1 MKTWN
6 RIFFT
11 LVIVVILIPVAAAI
25 ALQFPAVQTAVVNR
39 AADELS
45 ERVDGKVTVGKVYLS
60 IPNNLILK
68 DVNAIYGERDT
79 VASIGK
85 LLVNLKAASLLTD
98 ELSVKRVSLEDGY
111 FRLKKID
118 STSTSLSA
126 LIAPLIGPD
135 KEKDTASTSP
145 FSSYRLDRLTVKNFN
160 FSTEDRISDSTVL
173 SSPHQI
179 DWKNIGLEDI
189 SLDARH
195 LKYGNSLSVSIEKLS
210 FRESKGLEVNPF
222 SGDVS
227 MNDSLIM
234 IRELR
239 YDDGLSH
246 LAADSFSLGFNDFSD
261 FSDFLNKVRL
271 DAGFNGTTFDF
282 RSLDYFAGIGNM
294 NLRLGLDGQVS
305 GTVADLSSQHLNLKS
320 DTGATDLGVAF
331 QLKGLPDFLNT
342 YAKIRINGGKTT
354 VADVAHILEEV
365 SPGMNTSSFRK
376 FAPGSVFT
384 LNADMDG
391 LFSKFNSKVSL
402 QAPDMGTVEAEG
414 SFSCGNGGNIDATVR
429 TNVFQAGRFLAND
442 SIGALTCRADAGIF
456 IGKKGTDITVS
467 PLEISSFRFK
477 GYDYHGI
484 SAVAR
489 MAGGEISADITSDDP
504 NLNFTATAEAALD
517 SRNGDGYWA
526 DIDLRNINLNA
537 LHFDQRED
545 THISLNIDADIRR
558 SPENEFFGTATI
570 RDTKAVLEGKS
581 LNVGDLTLSSDLNG
595 GRYTMDVKSYL
606 ADISYS
612 GDTFITDFIR
622 EVARKSL
629 KENLD
634 NLFES
639 EGAEPDTT
647 IEHCR
652 MDITTRNLQ
661 PALQFLM
668 PDLYVAENSK
678 INLSLRDGD
687 ATCSVASP
695 VVALGDLY
703 FKDIAGNIFTRDSA
717 LNAKIT
723 ATKLES
729 GSLMAENADVTASI
743 RDNAVNLTA
752 RFRNQDSKGI
762 AADVST
768 IVRFNDPESL
778 HSISASILPS
788 KVEIAGDTWRID
800 SSEIGY
806 GKNNIAV
813 NGFRLHNGKQSLF
826 VDGVV
831 GESLSDTVRI
841 ELSDFDIAIANAF
854 LEDNINLS
862 GSFTGSGD
870 AVAVFGEQ
878 KGVLLDIDGK
888 GVAVSGHDVG
898 DLGIH
903 SRWNDEKKQ
912 FDLFLEDSIGG
923 ETPLTLAGFYR
934 PSDKNVNLRA
944 RLDRFGLGFASP
956 FLTGVLSDFTGAISG
971 DIVAS
976 GPLDRIRLS
985 GERTR
990 ADSLGFVVD
999 FTKVK
1004 YIVDG
1009 PINIDD
1015 KSITFSRAK
1024 VFDKYGHSGIATGGL
1039 LHEGFKNMRLDLRI
1053 SLDDMLALNTAS
1065 RDNDSFYG
1073 KAFATGS
1080 VRISGPF
1087 DNLRLNIRAATEE
1100 GSTIHIPLGG
1110 GSMEGQTSLLTFIG
1124 NEEKPDLYDSLKT
1137 AKVVRVQ
1144 EAKGSSSQLS
1154 LNMNLTATPDAEIQ
1168 IEINRET
1175 GDILKA
1181 RGNGTIGILID
1192 ENNPFDIKGDYEISE
1207 GSYKFSLMGIVS
1219 RDFTINPGG
1228 TIAFTGD
1235 IMKSDLDLT
1244 ANYRTKAAI
1253 GTLIA
1258 DSTTVSTRR
1267 NVDCGIGIGGK
1278 LENPEISFSIDIPDL
1293 DPTTKSKVESALNTE
1308 DKRMKQVL
1316 ALLVS
1321 GGFVPNEESGI
1332 VNSTTM
1338 LYSNASE
1345 IMSNQLNNIF
1355 RQLEIP
1361 LDLGFNYQP
1370 AEDGRDIFDVAV
1382 STQLFNNRVSI
1393 NGNIG
1398 NRQYMTAGGQSEVVG
1413 DIDVEI
1419 KLTKTGQLRLTLF
1432 SHSADQYS
1440 NYLDQSQRN
1449 GAGIIYQQ
1457 EFNTFEELWRKI
1469 FHIKSDE
1476 RQTVSDPNAARRIPG
1491 GEGPAVHGLRPSAG
1505 D

>member
-11 LVIVVILIPVAAAI
+11 LIIVVILIPVAAAI

-39 AADELS
+39 AADEIS

-68 DVNAIYGERDT
+68 DVNAIYGDRDT

-85 LLVNLKAASLLTD
+85 LLVNLKTASLLTD
-98 ELSVKRVSLEDGY
+98 ELSVKRVSLEEGY
-111 FRLKKID
+111 FRLRRID
-118 STSTSLSA
+118 SSSTSLSA
-126 LIAPLIGPD
+126 LIAPLIDPD
-135 KEKDTASTSP
+135 KEKDTTSTSP
-145 FSSYRLDRLTVKNFN
+145 FSAYRLDRLTVKNFD
-160 FSTEDRISDSTVL
+160 FSTEDSISDSTL
-173 SSPHQI
+173 LRSPHQI
-179 DWKNIGLEDI
+179 DWKNIGLEEI
-189 SLDARH
+189 NLDARH
-195 LKYGNSLSVSIEKLS
+195 LKYGNSISASIEKLS
-210 FRESKGLEVNPF
+210 FRESKGLEVNTF

-227 MNDSLIM
+227 MSDSLIT

-246 LAADSFSLGFNDFSD
+246 LAADSFSLGFDDFSD
-261 FSDFLNKVRL
+261 FSDFLNRVRL

-282 RSLDYFAGIGNM
+282 RSLGYFAGIDKM
-294 NLRLGLDGQVS
+294 NLRLGLDGRVS
-305 GTVADLSSQHLNLKS
+305 GTVADLSSQHLNVRS

-342 YAKIRINGGKTT
+342 YARIRINDGKTT

-376 FAPGSVFT
+376 FAPGSLFT

-391 LFSKFNSKVSL
+391 LFSEFNSKVSL
-402 QAPDMGTVEAEG
+402 QAPDMGTVEADG
-414 SFSCGNGGNIDATVR
+414 SFSCGNGGHIDAAVKA
-429 TNVFQAGRFLAND
+429 NDFQAGRFLANG
-442 SIGALTCRADAGIF
+442 SIGALTCRADASVS
-456 IGKKGTDITVS
+456 IGKRGTDITVS
-467 PLEISSFRFK
+467 PLEIDSFRFK

-489 MAGGEISADITSDDP
+489 MAGGEVSADITSKDP

-526 DIDLRNINLNA
+526 DIDLNNINLNA
-537 LHFDQRED
+537 LNLDPHED
-545 THISLNIDADIRR
+545 THISLNINADIRR
-558 SPENEFFGTATI
+558 SPENEFFGTATV
-570 RDTKAVLEGKS
+570 RDAKAVLEGKN
-581 LNVGDLTLSSDLNG
+581 LNVGDLTLSSDLND
-595 GRYTMDVKSYL
+595 GRYTLDVKSYL

-612 GDTFITDFIR
+612 GDSFVTDFIR

-639 EGAEPDTT
+639 EGARPDTT

-668 PDLYVAENSK
+668 PDLYIAENSTV
-678 INLSLRDGD
+678 NLSLRDGD

-703 FKDIAGNIFTRDSA
+703 FKDIAGNVFTRDSA
-717 LNAKIT
+717 LNAKVT
-723 ATKLES
+723 AAKLES
-729 GSLMAENADVTASI
+729 GSLMAENADVTASV

-762 AADVST
+762 AADIST
-768 IVRFNDPESL
+768 VVRFNGPESL
-778 HSISASILPS
+778 HTVSASLLPS

-800 SSEIGY
+800 ASEIGY
-806 GKNNIAV
+806 GKNNVAV
-813 NGFRLHNGKQSLF
+813 NGFRLHNGEQSLF
-826 VDGVV
+826 VDGAV
-831 GESLSDTVRI
+831 GENISDTVRV
-841 ELSDFDIAIANAF
+841 ELSDFDIAIANVF
-854 LEDNINLS
+854 LKDNINLS
-862 GSFTGSGD
+862 GSFTGSGG
-870 AVAVFGEQ
+870 AVAVLGEQ
-878 KGVLLDIDGK
+878 KGILLDIDGK
-888 GVAVSGHDVG
+888 GVAVSGHEVG

-903 SRWNDEKKQ
+903 SRWNDERKH
-912 FDLFLEDSIGG
+912 FDLFLEDRLGD
-923 ETPLTLAGFYR
+923 ERPLSLSGFYR
-934 PSDKNVNLRA
+934 PSDKNINVRA
-944 RLDRFGLGFASP
+944 SLERFGLGFASP
-956 FLTGVLSDFTGAISG
+956 FLTGVLSGFTGAISG

-976 GPLDRIRLS
+976 GPLDRIRLA
-985 GERTR
+985 GERTS

-999 FTKVK
+999 FTKVR

-1009 PINIDD
+1009 PITIDD
-1015 KSITFSRAK
+1015 KSIAFNRAK

-1039 LHEGFKNMRLDLRI
+1039 IHDSFKNMRLDLRI
-1053 SLDDMLALNTAS
+1053 NLDDMLALNTGA

-1073 KAFATGS
+1073 RAFATGS

-1087 DNLRLNIRAATEE
+1087 NNLKLNIRASTEE
-1100 GSTIHIPLGG
+1100 GSTVHIPLGG
-1110 GSMEGQTSLLTFIG
+1110 GSMEGQRSLLTFIG
-1124 NEEKPDLYDSLKT
+1124 NEEKLDLYDSLKT
-1137 AKVVRVQ
+1137 ANVVKVQ
-1144 EAKGSSSQLS
+1144 AAGGASQLGV
-1154 LNMNLTATPDAEIQ
+1154 NMNLTATPDAEIQ
-1168 IEINRET
+1168 IEINKET
-1175 GDILKA
+1175 GDILKT
-1181 RGNGTIGILID
+1181 RGNGTIGITVD
-1192 ENNPFDIKGDYEISE
+1192 ENNPFNIKGDYEISE

-1219 RDFTINPGG
+1219 RDFTINPGS

-1235 IMKSDLDLT
+1235 IMKSDLNLT

-1258 DSTTVSTRR
+1258 DSTTVNTRR
-1267 NVDCGIGIGGK
+1267 TVDCGIGIGGK
-1278 LENPEISFSIDIPDL
+1278 LENPEISFTIDIPDL

-1398 NRQYMTAGGQSEVVG
+1398 NRQYMTTGGQSEVVG

-1457 EFNTFEELWRKI
+1457 EFNTFEELWRKM

-1491 GEGPAVHGLRPSAG
+1491 GEGPAVHSPGPSAV